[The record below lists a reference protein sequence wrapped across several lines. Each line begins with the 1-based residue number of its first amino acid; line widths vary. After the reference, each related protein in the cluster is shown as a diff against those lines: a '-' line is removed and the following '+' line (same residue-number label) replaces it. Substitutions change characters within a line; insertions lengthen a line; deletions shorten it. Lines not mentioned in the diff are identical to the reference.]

1 MNAIRSKMKL
11 SERTTFGAPT
21 RSGYGAVGILTA
33 TLMIAMAANVANA
46 ANGDEDDELQR
57 IPARSQSVGAP
68 IRIPD
73 VSSLPPAPG
82 LIFDVR
88 AGEYIML
95 GELVRRIGDAKYVLI
110 GEKHDNP
117 IHHHHQAELV
127 DALSKSDDRHRAVVW
142 EMFTRDQQTSL
153 SQNWQKLSVEDLGA
167 AMTWEDRGWPSW
179 HDYAPIAEA
188 ARSNDLAMVAGNLPD
203 DILRP
208 MIADGRSALPD
219 KLAKDLS
226 LPPIPDNIQVLLD
239 QEMAEG
245 HCNTLPKSMLPA
257 FSTVQ
262 FARDASLARAMYD
275 AANND
280 DTDGAFLI
288 AGAMHV
294 RRGIAVPWHLARFD
308 DGLTD
313 KDIAVVSLV
322 EADAPSDTPATIDDY
337 AMRFG
342 ASDAID
348 YMWFT
353 NDIMRSNPCDNINMG
368 Q

>member
-1 MNAIRSKMKL
+1 MQPSKHAAFCL
-11 SERTTFGAPT
+11 PTFCLPIWSEYVA
-21 RSGYGAVGILTA
+21 AGILTA
-33 TLMIAMAANVANA
+33 TLMISTAAKADNT
-46 ANGDEDDELQR
+46 LQR
-57 IPARSQSVGAP
+57 IPARTADVSAN
-68 IRIPD
+68 ITIMD

-95 GELVRRIGDAKYVLI
+95 GELVSRIRDAKYVLI

-117 IHHHHQAELV
+117 IHHHHQAELI
-127 DALSKSDDRHRAVVW
+127 DALSKSDNRHRAVVW
-142 EMFTRDQQTSL
+142 EMFTRDQQASL
-153 SQNWQKLSVEDLGA
+153 DQNWQDVPVADLGP
-167 AMTWEDRGWPSW
+167 AMTWEDRGWPFW
-179 HDYAPIAEA
+179 QDYAPIAEA
-188 ARSNDLAMVAGNLPD
+188 ARDNDLAMVAGNLPD

-208 MIADGRSALPD
+208 MIADGLSALPD
-219 KLAKDLS
+219 GLANDLS
-226 LPPIPDNIQVLLD
+226 LPDIPTDIQVLLD
-239 QEMAEG
+239 QEIAQG

-275 AANND
+275 AAKDD

-294 RRGIAVPWHLARFD
+294 RRGIAAPWHLARFE

-313 KDIAVVSLV
+313 NDIAVVSLV
-322 EADAPSDTPATIDDY
+322 EADAPSDTPATINDY

-348 YMWFT
+348 FMWFT
-353 NDIMRSNPCDNINMG
+353 NDIMRSNPCDNLKMG